1 MFLYVCKQTFRK
13 SKVRI
18 FQEMKGIIMRNLR
31 VTIFYIKTNVLQD
44 FRICMSVP
52 LNLKKTKIR
61 SKCNLSI
68 IEQKELSTLKND
80 ETILK

>member
-13 SKVRI
+13 SKVLI
-18 FQEMKGIIMRNLR
+18 FQEMKGVIMRNLCG
-31 VTIFYIKTNVLQD
+31 TIFYIKTNVLQD

-52 LNLKKTKIR
+52 LNLKKTEIR
-61 SKCNLSI
+61 SKYNLSI

-80 ETILK
+80 ETIL